1 MTQNTGKAAMMT
13 GRLHGLASL
22 LNQHTPP
29 FTLQIYYFFL
39 EQHDFDD
46 YFFIFLLIF
55 EIY

>member
-29 FTLQIYYFFL
+29 FYAANLLFFL